1 MFDAAA
7 PPDTPPAAVAEVVVR
22 AARLPDPAGE
32 AAFSVTRVDPEV
44 LTQATDL
51 DQALK
56 TVPGFSL
63 FRRTSTLGA
72 NPTTQGAGLRA
83 IAGSGASRALV
94 TLDGVPQNDPFG
106 GWVIWTALPSETIG
120 GARIVRGAGAGPYGA
135 GALTGVV
142 QLDTRDDGAG
152 VSGSASAGSLGYRQ
166 ETLEGAAGGNGPT
179 RAEGFVS
186 GQESDGWIPVRAGR
200 GAADRPLDLHSWA
213 AAGRLEQDVGSA
225 VLAARVAGYEED
237 RGAGVVGSG
246 SRASGQQLSLTLAQQ
261 PTADRAGF
269 RLQAWTLASDLY
281 NSTASTSNA
290 RNTSTPA
297 NVQEATP
304 ALGWGVNAAWRK
316 LIGAASLEVGTD
328 VRGATGETRELTS
341 FTAAAA
347 GFTRTRKAGG
357 QTLTAGAYVEASDQ
371 LGPWLL
377 AGGARVDRWADM
389 DGERVERVIATGA
402 TALDNRPADQ
412 DGVEPTAR
420 LGVKRDLSDLLGP
433 GWAAR
438 TAAYAGFRPA
448 TLNELHRAFR
458 VGNNLTESNPGL
470 VPERLYGA
478 EVGLDYARGP
488 FTAAATV
495 FRNRLEDAVLN
506 VTIGAGPATFPIAGF
521 VPAGGVLRQRQNA
534 GSVDATGLEADSDLR
549 LLADTLHLSA
559 AVAYTYAAVDSTRL
573 TPQLEGK
580 RPALTPRF
588 TATAEAR
595 WRPVRRLE
603 LLVDGRYESAR
614 FDDDLNTLRLRPSVT
629 FDARA
634 EWELRPGLAV
644 FVAADN
650 LFDAAV
656 QTAETADGVYSYDA
670 PRLVRAGLRL
680 RR

>member
-1 MFDAAA
+1 MFDAA
-7 PPDTPPAAVAEVVVR
+7 PPPEPTPAVAEVVVR

-32 AAFSVTRVDPEV
+32 AAFSVTRVDPRV
-44 LTQATDL
+44 LEQATGL

-83 IAGSGASRALV
+83 IAGSGAGRALV

-106 GWVIWTALPSETIG
+106 GWVIWTALPSETVG
-120 GARIVRGAGAGPYGA
+120 GARIVRGAGSGPYGA

-142 QLDTRDDGAG
+142 QLDSRGDLEGIA
-152 VSGSASAGSLGYRQ
+152 GSASAGDLGYRQ
-166 ETLEGAAGGNGPT
+166 ETLVAGAGGSGPT
-179 RAEGFVS
+179 RVFADAS
-186 GQESDGWIPVRAGR
+186 GQESDGWIPVRSGR
-200 GAADRPLDLHSWA
+200 GAADRPLDLHGWS
-213 AAGRLEQDVGSA
+213 AAGRVEQDVGSA
-225 VLAARVAGYEED
+225 VLAARVAGYGED

-246 SRASGQQLSLTLAQQ
+246 SRASGQQLSLTLAQP
-261 PTADRAGF
+261 PTGARAGF
-269 RLQAWTLASDLY
+269 RLQAWALASDLY
-281 NSTASTSNA
+281 NATASTSNA
-290 RNTSTPA
+290 RDTSTPA
-297 NVQEATP
+297 NVQYATP
-304 ALGWGVNAAWRK
+304 AVGWGLNAAWRR
-316 LIGAASLEVGTD
+316 LVGSASLEVGTD

-341 FTAAAA
+341 YAAAA
-347 GFTRTRKAGG
+347 TGFTRTRKAGG
-357 QTLTAGAYVEASDQ
+357 QTLVAGAYVEASDKV
-371 LGPWLL
+371 GPWLL
-377 AGGARVDRWADM
+377 AAGARVDRWADM

-420 LGVKRDLSDLLGP
+420 LGVKRELADGLAL
-433 GWAAR
+433 R

-448 TLNELHRAFR
+448 TLNELHRPFR
-458 VGNNLTESNPGL
+458 VGNNLTESNPDL

-478 EVGLDYARGP
+478 EVGLDYAAGP

-506 VTIGAGPATFPIAGF
+506 VTVGSGPATFPIAGF
-521 VPAGGVLRQRQNA
+521 VPAGGVLRQRENA

-549 LLADTLHLSA
+549 LTDRLHLTA
-559 AVAYTYAAVDSTRL
+559 GLAYTYASVDSTRL
-573 TPQLEGK
+573 TPQLEGR

-588 TATAEAR
+588 TATAQAR
-595 WRPVRRLE
+595 YALAPRLE
-603 LLVDGRYESAR
+603 LALDARYESAR
-614 FDDDLNTLRLRPSVT
+614 FDDDLNTLRLRPALT

-634 EWELRPGLAV
+634 EWRMRPGLGL

-650 LFDAAV
+650 LLDTAV

-670 PRLVRAGLRL
+670 PRLVRVGLRL